1 MCMVG
6 GPLQASGDEQR
17 VWSRQQGAVSG
28 GARKTVYNGANV
40 GVVSVVNV
48 VGTFVCLKRHF
59 SSKG

>member
-1 MCMVG
+1 M
-6 GPLQASGDEQR
+6 
-17 VWSRQQGAVSG
+17 WSRQQGAVSG

-59 SSKG
+59 FSKG